1 MNLSP
6 SLMCAD
12 PGHFAEEIAFL
23 EAAGADSF
31 HIDIMDGEFVSN
43 FALSWAEV
51 AKFSTMTSLPLEAHL
66 MVRNLSVHIGFAAS
80 SGVRL
85 VYLHAEHPDVLCGL
99 KRARMLGLQA
109 GLAVNPETDVNI
121 LRPFADMV
129 DAILMMRVRPGFAG
143 QSAVSNVDAR
153 LPLLRSLF
161 PNTPITVDGAVTP
174 DTVASMNRMGASGFS
189 VHHRFLE
196 RTNLTEKSFTVF
208 ERSHHKK
215 CPLRFGLALRK
226 IISAIPSITLSWI
239 NST

>member
-51 AKFSTMTSLPLEAHL
+51 SKFSSMTTLPLEAHL

-80 SGVRL
+80 SGVKL
-85 VYLHAEHPDVLCGL
+85 VYLHAEHPDVLRGLQRARVLGL
-99 KRARMLGLQA
+99 KA
-109 GLAVNPETDVNI
+109 GLAVNPETDVDT
-121 LRPFADMV
+121 LRPFVDMV

-143 QSAVSNVDAR
+143 QSAVSDVDER
-153 LPLLRSLF
+153 LPLLRALF
-161 PNTPITVDGAVTP
+161 PNAPITVDGAVTP
-174 DTVASMNRMGASGFS
+174 ATVASMKRKGASGFVLGTS
-189 VHHRFLE
+189 SL
-196 RTNLTEKSFTVF
+196 
-208 ERSHHKK
+208 
-215 CPLRFGLALRK
+215 FGKNEPYRK
-226 IISAIPSITLSWI
+226 IIHNLRTLAS
-239 NST
+239 

>member
-51 AKFSTMTSLPLEAHL
+51 SKFSSMTTLPLEAHL

-80 SGVRL
+80 SGVKL
-85 VYLHAEHPDVLCGL
+85 VYLHAEHPDVLRGLQRARVLGL
-99 KRARMLGLQA
+99 KA
-109 GLAVNPETDVNI
+109 GLAVNPETDVDT
-121 LRPFADMV
+121 L
-129 DAILMMRVRPGFAG
+129 
-143 QSAVSNVDAR
+143 SAVSDVDER

-174 DTVASMNRMGASGFS
+174 DTVASMKRKGASGFVLGTS
-189 VHHRFLE
+189 SL
-196 RTNLTEKSFTVF
+196 
-208 ERSHHKK
+208 
-215 CPLRFGLALRK
+215 FGKNEPYRK
-226 IISAIPSITLSWI
+226 IIHNLRTLAS
-239 NST
+239 